1 MNPKMYRISKVKRQ
15 INFGKNYRINTRLN
29 LKTKFIW
36 AKEKHTIISEMS
48 WNNVLWGSGSDSCV
62 NDEFRRFSFKD
73 I

>member
-1 MNPKMYRISKVKRQ
+1 MNPKMDRISKVKQQ

-48 WNNVLWGSGSDSCV
+48 WSTVLWGSGSDSCV
-62 NDEFRRFSFKD
+62 NDDFRRFSFKD